1 MARRVEL
8 YDAAACQKAVARTSD
23 WVAHSL
29 NERSM
34 RDPHFVAFGMYKA
47 LAAFKAVGATAQTLA
62 LVKSL
67 SDLSFATSEFHPCA
81 GAVATSRVGARF
93 SDIGSR
99 AYLLALKRPLGLAR
113 TYRSAWFAAGTSIV
127 GANELATP
135 AIAHLET
142 KIHERLGAVAN
153 NSTYLPD
160 QAVYDL
166 GSNAC
171 AVYALLTA
179 NRVEAAVRI
188 GEFLSRQILDQ
199 PATATQI
206 CLAVDSSGKPIA
218 SERTGKIAKRIYFFD
233 VGVEDQVY
241 WPLGF
246 LLRAFA
252 QLFQVTRQP
261 RWLVPPQRI
270 LRWLERSHSDAM
282 SRITSAKLAWGAAHM
297 FNATGDERWATVAQD
312 AAEHIVKTQS
322 ANGIWK
328 RPDLPAVLRQPMVVT
343 VDTALE
349 RMFYLSEIPN
359 LLDGF
364 TEPSRPSQVSAP
376 HR

>member
-67 SDLSFATSEFHPCA
+67 SDLSFATSEF
-81 GAVATSRVGARF
+81 T
-93 SDIGSR
+93 
-99 AYLLALKRPLGLAR
+99 LALAPSRLRASGHDFRILGRAPISWRSSWRLGLAR

-179 NRVEAAVRI
+179 NRVEAAVRM
-188 GEFLSRQILDQ
+188 GSFYRTKFLTRRR
-199 PATATQI
+199 PRPKYA
-206 CLAVDSSGKPIA
+206 LAVDSAGKPIA
-218 SERTGKIAKRIYFFD
+218 SERTGTIAKRIYFD

-270 LRWLERSHSDAM
+270 LCWLERSHSDAM

-349 RMFYLSEIPN
+349 RMFYLCEIPN
-359 LLDGF
+359 LLDGNA
-364 TEPSRPSQVSAP
+364 EPSRPSQVSAP